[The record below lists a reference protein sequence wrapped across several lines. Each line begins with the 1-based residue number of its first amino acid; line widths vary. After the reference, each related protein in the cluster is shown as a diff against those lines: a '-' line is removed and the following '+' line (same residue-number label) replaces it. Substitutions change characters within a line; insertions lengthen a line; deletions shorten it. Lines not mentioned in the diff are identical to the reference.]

1 MVYATPE
8 AIRELTVAVDQ
19 EGNKLLVEAY
29 KNMHGGHPVEVASRF
44 LKARENDVSRAL
56 QMILDSLQ
64 WRIID
69 DIDNVLSR
77 PIEPKDTY
85 DAIRESIPIG
95 MTGFCRK
102 GRPVFV
108 IGVGSNGLD
117 KFPPHMYVQS
127 HIQINEYRDKVILP
141 NSSRRMGYFVG
152 TCLKIFDMTN
162 LRISTLSDIKILSL
176 IATIDDLNYPEKTDT
191 YYIAN
196 APYIFQA
203 CWRVV
208 RPLLHER
215 TKRKVHVLSGCG
227 REELLKVMDENVLP
241 DFCRSDIKLEDRK
254 TESCFSP
261 SHPFH
266 EEMWNY
272 MKQEASKLKCV
283 ASSTKKTSHT
293 AVPLPREEEFRSSQS
308 TCHHFADNVVR
319 EVTCSSHG

>member
-19 EGNKLLVEAY
+19 ATEGNKLLVEAY

-69 DIDNVLSR
+69 DIDNVLS
-77 PIEPKDTY
+77 
-85 DAIRESIPIG
+85 
-95 MTGFCRK
+95 